1 MKKQLIIITG
11 MILFILPITVSA
23 QKSNEKRNEMKVQKG
38 KVEEL
43 KKEYI
48 TKELS
53 MTDAE
58 ALKFWPIYEELEAK
72 LHEQHLKDRK
82 IGKEIKENFDKL
94 SDSELKEKT
103 DALFAGEAA
112 SIQMKKDYLQKY
124 AAILGQKRATKV
136 LHLEREF
143 KKELMKRMRE
153 NNTNGKGGKTPP
165 PPPSK

>member
-1 MKKQLIIITG
+1 
-11 MILFILPITVSA
+11 MILFMIPMSALA
-23 QKSNEKRNEMKVQKG
+23 QKNGAHREDMKVQKG
-38 KVEEL
+38 KIEAL

-58 ALKFWPIYEELEAK
+58 AQKFWPVYNELEAK
-72 LHEQHLKDRK
+72 LNEQRQKDRR
-82 IGKEIKENFDKL
+82 INKEMKDNFEKL

-103 DALFAGEAA
+103 DALFSSEII
-112 SIQMKKDYLQKY
+112 SIQLKKDYLQKY

-136 LHLEREF
+136 LHLEQEF

-153 NNTNGKGGKTPP
+153 NNTNGNSGKTPP
-165 PPPSK
+165 PPPEK

>member
-1 MKKQLIIITG
+1 MKKNLIVAIGLIL
-11 MILFILPITVSA
+11 MILPNMAHGQKDSA
-23 QKSNEKRNEMKVQKG
+23 KREEMKAQKG
-38 KVEEL
+38 KIEAL

-58 ALKFWPIYEELEAK
+58 AQKFWPLYDELHAK
-72 LHEQHLKDRK
+72 LHEQHQKDRK
-82 IGKEIKENFDKL
+82 IGKEIKDNFDKL
-94 SDSELKEKT
+94 SDAELKQKT

-112 SIQMKKDYLQKY
+112 SVQLKKDYLQKY
-124 AAILGQKRATKV
+124 AAVLGQKRATKV

-153 NNTNGKGGKTPP
+153 NHSGEGSGKTPP
-165 PPPSK
+165 PGR